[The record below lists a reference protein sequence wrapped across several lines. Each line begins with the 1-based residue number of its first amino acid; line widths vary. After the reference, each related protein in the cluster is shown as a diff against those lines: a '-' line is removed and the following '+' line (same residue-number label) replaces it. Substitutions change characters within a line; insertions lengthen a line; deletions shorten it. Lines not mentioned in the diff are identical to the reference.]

1 MKIFR
6 ENKKVF
12 IIFIISFLLAIVA
25 NIVFFTVGGTSF
37 SLFILQ
43 ILSLINFFIQLKNL
57 AKVLAKYI
65 KIKPSNKIKKA
76 MLRVANLFSAL
87 FGAFAKITNTINER
101 AKNIFGKL
109 ISRGNGPLLRRYNDE
124 MTYIKNEKNRL
135 GNRLRKMKWRNL
147 ETNRDRI
154 RFIYIAFLKKQ
165 IKAGAPI
172 SLADTPNELYVKLQE
187 KNNELEDALFSLYN
201 VARYNNEDDSITTE
215 DVEMLRRK

>member
-65 KIKPSNKIKKA
+65 KIKPSNKIRKA

-109 ISRGNGPLLRRYNDE
+109 IPRGNGPLLRRYNDE

-147 ETNRDRI
+147 ETNQDRI

>member
-25 NIVFFTVGGTSF
+25 NIVFFTIGGTSF

-124 MTYIKNEKNRL
+124 MTYLKNE
-135 GNRLRKMKWRNL
+135 
-147 ETNRDRI
+147 
-154 RFIYIAFLKKQ
+154 
-165 IKAGAPI
+165 
-172 SLADTPNELYVKLQE
+172 
-187 KNNELEDALFSLYN
+187 
-201 VARYNNEDDSITTE
+201 
-215 DVEMLRRK
+215 